1 MIDTHCHIHSPE
13 FELTRNDLI
22 LSLKDQ
28 NIQAIIVGTDIEDSK
43 KAIALANQYPFLYA
57 SIGIHPHE
65 YDTYSIDS
73 LVSTMSKIIES
84 ETVVAIGEC
93 GFDFYYH
100 TVDEVREKQEALFC
114 MQIDLALKYKKPL
127 IIHTR
132 ESFQETYDVLSQY
145 QGLTIILHC
154 FTGNKQWVEMFNTLD
169 HTMYYSFSGIVTFHN
184 AQDIQDS
191 VMYVPADRLLA
202 ETDSPYLA
210 PIPHR
215 GQQNTPL
222 LLPHT
227 ISKIA
232 ELRNIDVDT
241 MNQILDTNAK
251 KAFSL

>member
-1 MIDTHCHIHSPE
+1 MIDTHCHIHSSE
-13 FELTRNDLI
+13 FELIRNDLI
-22 LSLKDQ
+22 LSLKE
-28 NIQAIIVGTDIEDSK
+28 NTIQAIVVGTDIEDSK
-43 KAIALANQYPFLYA
+43 KAIAVAKDCPFLYA
-57 SIGIHPHE
+57 SLGIHPHE

-73 LVSTMSKIIES
+73 LSQMMSEIIES

-132 ESFQETYDVLSQY
+132 ESFQETYAVLSQY

-154 FTGNKQWVEMFNTLD
+154 FTGNKKWVEKFNTLA
-169 HTMYYSFSGIVTFHN
+169 HTIYYSFSGIITFKN
-184 AQDIQDS
+184 AQDIQES
-191 VMYVPADRLLA
+191 VTYVPSDHILV

-222 LLPHT
+222 LLPHI

-232 ELRNIDVDT
+232 ELRNIDIDT
-241 MNQILDTNAK
+241 MTQILDNNAK

>member
-1 MIDTHCHIHSPE
+1 MIDTHCHIHSSE

-22 LSLKDQ
+22 LLLKKQ

-43 KAIALANQYPFLYA
+43 QAIALGHKHPFLYP
-57 SIGIHPHE
+57 SIGVHPHE
-65 YDTYSIDS
+65 YETYAIDS
-73 LVSTMSKIIES
+73 LTEVMSEIIES
-84 ETVVAIGEC
+84 EDIVAIGEC

-114 MQIDLALKYKKPL
+114 LQIDLALKYKKPL

-132 ESFQETYDVLSQY
+132 ESFQETYEVLSQY
-145 QGLTIILHC
+145 KGLTIILHC
-154 FTGNKQWVEMFNTLD
+154 FTGNKQWVKKFNTLD
-169 HTMYYSFSGIVTFHN
+169 HIMYYSFSGIITFKN

-191 VMYVPADRLLA
+191 VTYIPSDRLLV

-222 LLPHT
+222 LLPH
-227 ISKIA
+227 IMSKIA
-232 ELRNIDVDT
+232 ELRNSDIDT
-241 MNQILDTNAK
+241 MTQILDNNAK